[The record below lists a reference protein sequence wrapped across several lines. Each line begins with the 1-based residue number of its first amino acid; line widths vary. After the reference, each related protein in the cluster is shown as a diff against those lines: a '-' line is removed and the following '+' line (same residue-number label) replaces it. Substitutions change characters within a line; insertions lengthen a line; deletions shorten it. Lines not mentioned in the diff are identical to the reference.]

1 MPVTRYSLEWTPTR
15 RHLLHVHKDAV
26 LLVQVVVAPAL
37 PLTYTLLGH
46 GVQNLWVEGLL
57 KQMMVDR
64 PKQVVDLPG
73 LATSPVGECAQGLP
87 HHVLCHKVILP
98 HLVPVDECLQII
110 YLPSTLPQAGQ

>member
-1 MPVTRYSLEWTPTR
+1 M
-15 RHLLHVHKDAV
+15 
-26 LLVQVVVAPAL
+26 LVQVVVAPAL